1 MPISSYAQR
10 ICVRCWMW
18 KKYEMHA
25 YSLLITIWVIYMYI
39 PLVMPY
45 DITRTFLWMHDSHV
59 KTAGGSFKQL
69 EKFKFANVF
78 YGIPTFQP
86 TDYMYIVFC
95 HMHWYFLCTQSCCQY
110 KTSTI
115 VNILPICHFIEIFTK
130 TILWIIWLSRT
141 YNISWIYIGSYS
153 KTLPAACIV
162 ALMIQNFP
170 HGWCGDKVA
179 GFFIY
184 SYCISTLDMD
194 NGQTSLLLSN
204 NYVLSKC
211 SCVPL

>member
-1 MPISSYAQR
+1 MSYIYVYTACHAIRHHENVPLNAWFSCKDGWR
-10 ICVRCWMW
+10 IIQ
-18 KKYEMHA
+18 A
-25 YSLLITIWVIYMYI
+25 
-39 PLVMPY
+39 
-45 DITRTFLWMHDSHV
+45 
-59 KTAGGSFKQL
+59 AGKV
-69 EKFKFANVF
+69 EFANVF
-78 YGIPTFQP
+78 YGIPIFQP

-194 NGQTSLLLSN
+194 NGQTSLLLSIN
-204 NYVLSKC
+204 NVLSKC